1 MLKIKE
7 FYPILIVPSNY
18 GEGLSRSIIEA
29 LSLKIPVICSQTA
42 LSGTF
47 NEKNLFY
54 TNRNHSFFYKN
65 RQLCG
70 RCQKFEQDNKSKMT
84 KCEKWLL

>member
-1 MLKIKE
+1 MLRINE
-7 FYPILIVPSNY
+7 CYPILIVPSNY

-42 LSGTF
+42 LGGTF

-54 TNRNHSFFYKN
+54 TIEIIVSFIKI
-65 RQLCG
+65 
-70 RCQKFEQDNKSKMT
+70 KFLK
-84 KCEKWLL
+84 